1 MTTSNSPSVPPAPL
15 LSAASLSFAYAVQ
28 RVLHDV
34 SIQLSPGEVVALI
47 GPNGSGKSTLIKL
60 LCGLLHGNGE
70 IILLE
75 KPLRRW
81 RRRLLARTVAYLPQ
95 SPTYEPGDRVAEVLR
110 LGRACYWTAFGLE
123 TAHDLDAVARV
134 ADLLELNDL
143 LDRRM
148 DQLSGGQRQRVFIG
162 RCLVQEPS
170 ILFLDEPNTYLDLKH
185 QVDLL
190 KLLQTLSHRHNLAV
204 LMASHDINLA
214 GAFADQL
221 MLLSEGRLIAR
232 GSAEQVLQSTLIS
245 QAYGVEMIK
254 VPSPEHTL
262 LFPKLP

>member
-1 MTTSNSPSVPPAPL
+1 MTKPATTEAPL
-15 LSAASLSFAYAVQ
+15 LTATNLSFAYSA
-28 RVLHDV
+28 RPVLHDV
-34 SIQLSPGEVVALI
+34 SIDLSPGRVVALI

-60 LCGLLHGNGE
+60 LCGLLHGSGE
-70 IILLE
+70 IMLRNQ
-75 KPLRRW
+75 PLRRW

-95 SPTYEPGDRVAEVLR
+95 SPTYEPADRVGEVLR

-123 TAHDLDAVARV
+123 TDHDLATVSRIAE
-134 ADLLELNDL
+134 LLELKDL

-162 RCLVQEPS
+162 RCLVQEPA

-190 KLLQTLSHRHNLAV
+190 KLLQTLAHDHHLAV

-221 MLLSEGRLIAR
+221 MLLSEGRLTAR
-232 GSAEQVLQSTLIS
+232 GRADEVLQPALIS
-245 QAYGVEMIK
+245 QAYGVEMIQI
-254 VPSPEHTL
+254 PSPDHAL
-262 LFPKLP
+262 LFPKLR